1 MRNAQCV
8 IKTFFVVAVSF
19 VCVIC
24 AGCFEVKFGL
34 TVTDSGAVIQHSKFI
49 GTAALSRQIEAWKNQ
64 AEENNPNVKAK
75 AVEEGDLRGYK
86 FDMSYPDL
94 ETFAKMAGGFYVAH
108 PEKNNGISRRKSW
121 FFDTYDF
128 DLYFAG
134 APELTAFETTVNQ
147 ALLSQAVF
155 DVEINLPYAA
165 DFTNADEVSIDRR
178 YLKWHL
184 AHVTI
189 NGGEKYMQ
197 ARFKLWHKDKIAATA
212 AVELLLLAATIF
224 FAIKANVEEEAVKDL
239 RFKRNV
245 FAGLFV
251 ALTALAAYM
260 IY

>member
-8 IKTFFVVAVSF
+8 IKTFFVVALGL
-19 VCVIC
+19 VCLIC

-34 TVTDSGAVIQHSKFI
+34 TVTDSGAVIQQSKFI

-86 FDMSYPDL
+86 FDETYPDL
-94 ETFAKMAGGFYVAH
+94 ETFAKYAGNFYAAH
-108 PEKNNGISRRKSW
+108 PEKNNGLSRHKSW

-128 DLYFAG
+128 DLYWKSTPAQ
-134 APELTAFETTVNQ
+134 TAFETTVNQ

-189 NGGEKYMQ
+189 NGGEKFMQ

-224 FAIKANVEEEAVKDL
+224 FAIKANTEESAVKEL

>member
-1 MRNAQCV
+1 MRKV
-8 IKTFFVVAVSF
+8 LIVALFMS
-19 VCVIC
+19 CILC

-34 TVTDSGAVIQHSKFI
+34 TITDSGAVIQHSKFI
-49 GTAALSRQIEAWKNQ
+49 GTAALSPQIEAWKKQ
-64 AEENNPNVKAK
+64 AEENNPNLQVK
-75 AVEEGDLRGYK
+75 AVEEGDMRGYK
-86 FDMSYPDL
+86 FDVNYPDV
-94 ETFAKMAGGFYVAH
+94 ETFAKMAGGFYAAH
-108 PEKNNGISRRKSW
+108 PEKNSGISKHASW

-155 DVEINLPYAA
+155 DMEINLPNAA
-165 DFTNADEVSIDRR
+165 DSTNADEISSDKK

-189 NGGEKYMQ
+189 NGGEKFMQ
-197 ARFKLWHKDKIAATA
+197 ARFKIWHKDKLAATA
-212 AVELLLLAATIF
+212 TVELLLLFATIF
-224 FAIKANVEEEAVKDL
+224 FAVKAHTEDLEAAKDFRL
-239 RFKRNV
+239 KRNV

-260 IY
+260 IH

>member
-1 MRNAQCV
+1 MKKFLIVV
-8 IKTFFVVAVSF
+8 IILLSTT
-19 VCVIC
+19 C

-34 TVTDSGAVIQHSKFI
+34 TITDSGAVIQHSKFI
-49 GTAALSRQIEAWKNQ
+49 GTAALAPQIEAWKKQ
-64 AEENNPNVKAK
+64 AEENNPNLQVKAV
-75 AVEEGDLRGYK
+75 VEGEMRGYK
-86 FDMSYPDL
+86 FDETFPDL
-94 ETFAKMAGGFYVAH
+94 ETFSKYAGGFYAAH
-108 PEKNNGISRRKSW
+108 PEKNSGISRHVSW
-121 FFDTYDF
+121 FFDTYDL

-165 DFTNADEVSIDRR
+165 DSTNADEVSADGK

-189 NGGEKYMQ
+189 NGGEKFMQ
-197 ARFKLWHKDKIAATA
+197 ARFKIWHKDKLAATA
-212 AVELLLLAATIF
+212 AVELLLLFATIF
-224 FAIKANVEEEAVKDL
+224 FAIKAHTEDLEAAKDF

-260 IY
+260 IH

>member
-1 MRNAQCV
+1 MRKILIGALLM
-8 IKTFFVVAVSF
+8 S
-19 VCVIC
+19 CVIC

-34 TVTDSGAVIQHSKFI
+34 TITDSGAVIQQCKFI
-49 GTAALSRQIEAWKNQ
+49 GTAPLAPQIEAWKNQ
-64 AEENNPNVKAK
+64 AEKNNPNLKAK

-86 FDMSYPDL
+86 FDETYPDL
-94 ETFAKMAGGFYVAH
+94 ETFAKYAGELYAAH
-108 PEKNNGISRRKSW
+108 PEKNNGLSRHKGW
-121 FFDTYDF
+121 FFDEYDF
-128 DLYFAG
+128 DLYWKSSPAQ
-134 APELTAFETTVNQ
+134 TAFTTTVNQ

-165 DFTNADEVSIDRR
+165 DFTNADEVSADGK

-189 NGGEKYMQ
+189 NGGEKFMQ

-212 AVELLLLAATIF
+212 AVELLLLFATIF
-224 FAIKANVEEEAVKDL
+224 FAVKAHTEELEAAKDFRL
-239 RFKRNV
+239 KRNV

-260 IY
+260 IH

>member
-1 MRNAQCV
+1 M
-8 IKTFFVVAVSF
+8 KKFFIVVLSF
-19 VCVIC
+19 ICLIC

-34 TVTDSGAVIQHSKFI
+34 TITDSGAVIQHSKFI
-49 GTAALSRQIEAWKNQ
+49 GTAALSQQIEAWKNQ
-64 AEENNPNVKAK
+64 AEKNNPNLKAK
-75 AVEEGDLRGYK
+75 AVEEGEMRGYK
-86 FDMSYPDL
+86 FD
-94 ETFAKMAGGFYVAH
+94 ETFPDIETFVKTASNLYAAH
-108 PEKNNGISRRKSW
+108 PDKNFGVSKHANW

-128 DLYFAG
+128 DFYWESSPAQ
-134 APELTAFETTVNQ
+134 TAFNATVNQ

-165 DFTNADEVSIDRR
+165 DSTNADEVSTDGK

-189 NGGEKYMQ
+189 NGGEKFMQ
-197 ARFKLWHKDKIAATA
+197 ARFKLWHKDKLTATA
-212 AVELLLLAATIF
+212 AVELLLLFSTIF
-224 FAIKANVEEEAVKDL
+224 FAIKAHTEDLEAAKDF

-260 IY
+260 IH

>member
-1 MRNAQCV
+1 MKKFL
-8 IKTFFVVAVSF
+8 IVALSF
-19 VCVIC
+19 ICLIC

-34 TVTDSGAVIQHSKFI
+34 TITDSGAVIQHSKFI
-49 GTAALSRQIEAWKNQ
+49 GTAALAPQIEAWKNQ
-64 AEENNPNVKAK
+64 AEENNPNLQVKA
-75 AVEEGDLRGYK
+75 VVEGDLRGYK
-86 FDMSYPDL
+86 FDVSYPDI

-108 PEKNNGISRRKSW
+108 PEKNSGISRYASW

-165 DFTNADEVSIDRR
+165 DSTNADEVSADGK

-189 NGGEKYMQ
+189 NGGEKFMQ
-197 ARFKLWHKDKIAATA
+197 ARFKLWHKDKLAATA
-212 AVELLLLAATIF
+212 AVELLLLFATIF
-224 FAIKANVEEEAVKDL
+224 FAIKAHTEDFEAAKDF

-251 ALTALAAYM
+251 ALTALAAFM
-260 IY
+260 IH